1 MVLKLAK
8 ILIRDFKVN
17 SQINNNR
24 GEFKMEITVENYFR
38 KRYSLYKWRNETS
51 LINKVILAF
60 FMACVTGIMAQ
71 LVIPLPWTPVP
82 VTAQT
87 FAVLMA
93 GILLGRWWGGISQI
107 IYLVAGLM
115 GLNWFAG
122 LTGGLGVFL
131 GATGGYLIGFVLVA
145 LFLGYFSD
153 KYVKS
158 RKFRPMLG
166 LMLFANLVFIYIPG
180 LLGLGL
186 WIYLVKGSY
195 PGIITLLSMGLLP
208 FLMGDLIKIGG
219 AAALTKMVTP
229 K

>member
-1 MVLKLAK
+1 
-8 ILIRDFKVN
+8 
-17 SQINNNR
+17 
-24 GEFKMEITVENYFR
+24 MEITVENYFR
-38 KRYSLYKWRNETS
+38 KRYSLYKWRLETS

-122 LTGGLGVFL
+122 LTGGLTVFF
-131 GATGGYLIGFVLVA
+131 GATGGYLVGFILVA

-153 KYVKS
+153 KYVES

-166 LMLFANLVFIYIPG
+166 LMLFANFALIYIPG

-195 PGIITLLSMGLLP
+195 PSIITLLSMGLLP
-208 FLMGDLIKIGG
+208 FLAGDLIKIGG
-219 AAALTKMVTP
+219 AAALTKMVAP
-229 K
+229 KKF

>member
-122 LTGGLGVFL
+122 LNGGLGVFL

-153 KYVKS
+153 KYVES

>member
-1 MVLKLAK
+1 
-8 ILIRDFKVN
+8 
-17 SQINNNR
+17 
-24 GEFKMEITVENYFR
+24 
-38 KRYSLYKWRNETS
+38 
-51 LINKVILAF
+51 
-60 FMACVTGIMAQ
+60 MACVTGIMAQ

-153 KYVKS
+153 KYVES

-166 LMLFANLVFIYIPG
+166 LMLFANFVFIYIPG

>member
-153 KYVKS
+153 KYVES

>member
-1 MVLKLAK
+1 
-8 ILIRDFKVN
+8 
-17 SQINNNR
+17 
-24 GEFKMEITVENYFR
+24 MEITVENYFR
-38 KRYSLYKWRNETS
+38 KRYSLYKWRSETS
-51 LINKVILAF
+51 FINKVILAF

-71 LVIPLPWTPVP
+71 LIIPLPWTPVP

-93 GILLGRWWGGISQI
+93 GVLLGRWWGGISQI
-107 IYLVAGLM
+107 IYLVAGLL

-122 LTGGLGVFL
+122 LTGGYTVLF
-131 GATGGYLIGFVLVA
+131 GATGGYLVGFILVA

-153 KYVKS
+153 RYVES

-166 LMLFANLVFIYIPG
+166 LMLFANFALIYLPG

-186 WIYLVKGSY
+186 WMYLVKGSY
-195 PGIITLLSMGLLP
+195 PTIFTLLSMGLLP
-208 FLMGDLIKIGG
+208 FLLGDLVKIGG

-229 K
+229 KIS

>member
-1 MVLKLAK
+1 
-8 ILIRDFKVN
+8 
-17 SQINNNR
+17 
-24 GEFKMEITVENYFR
+24 MEITVENYFR
-38 KRYSLYKWRNETS
+38 KRYSLYKWRSETS

-93 GILLGRWWGGISQI
+93 GVLLGRWWGGISQI
-107 IYLVAGLM
+107 IYLIVGLL
-115 GLNWFAG
+115 GVHWFSG
-122 LTGGLGVFL
+122 LTGGYTVLF
-131 GATGGYLIGFVLVA
+131 GATGGYLVGFILVA

-153 KYVKS
+153 RNVQA

-166 LMLFANLVFIYIPG
+166 LMLFANFAIIYIPG

-186 WIYLVKGSY
+186 WMYLINGTF
-195 PGIITLLSMGLLP
+195 PGILTLLSMGLLP
-208 FLMGDLIKIGG
+208 FLVGDLFKIGG

-229 K
+229 KR